1 MLTVRATTVPYTRNR
16 QSEESY
22 NRNKWVDFSLGRDY
36 METLL
41 LCQDDL
47 ERMLELIGRDALMRR
62 MIDKLT
68 EGLTELGRGTQEN
81 SPARTGFTRSS
92 SDIPG
97 VIELMPHRDP
107 GSSVTIKMISYS
119 PANAQ
124 KFRLPT
130 ILGTIARINDNS
142 GRLTAIADAVL
153 LTAVRTGAAS
163 AVASRLLATPESST
177 VGLIGAGSQ
186 AVTQLHGLSQ
196 FFDIESVLVYDID
209 GAAAASFAERV
220 AFLNVSVKT
229 AWPERILAESDI
241 ICTATSV
248 PVGGGPVL
256 PDGDHPEH
264 LHINSIGSDEIG
276 KTELPK
282 SLLQRAFVCVD
293 HRTQAEREGESQQL
307 QPEQIGPSL
316 AHLLAHPNKAVVQQP
331 RLTVFDS
338 TGFALEDHLALDVF
352 LTAAEELGLGTKLP
366 IERHPNNLL
375 DPYSLYTTRP

>member
-1 MLTVRATTVPYTRNR
+1 
-16 QSEESY
+16 
-22 NRNKWVDFSLGRDY
+22 

-47 ERMLELIGRDALMRR
+47 ERMLEIIGRDALMRR

-68 EGLTELGRGTQEN
+68 EGLTELGRGAQEN
-81 SPARTGFTRSS
+81 SPARIGFTRSS
-92 SDIPG
+92 SDVPG

-107 GSSVTIKMISYS
+107 GSSVTVKMISYS
-119 PANAQ
+119 PANARN
-124 KFRLPT
+124 FRLPT

-163 AVASRLLATPESST
+163 AIASRLLAPPESSA
-177 VGLIGAGSQ
+177 VGLIGAGAQ

-196 FFDIESVLVYDID
+196 VFNIESALVYDID
-209 GAAAASFAERV
+209 KAAAASFAERASFV
-220 AFLNVSVKT
+220 GVSVKT
-229 AWPERILAESDI
+229 ACPERILAESDI

-248 PVGGGPVL
+248 PVSGGPVL
-256 PDGDHPEH
+256 PDGDHTEY

-293 HRTQAEREGESQQL
+293 HRAQAEREGESQQL
-307 QPEQIGPSL
+307 RPEQIGPSL
-316 AHLLAHPNKAVVQQP
+316 AHLLAHPDEAVAWRS

-352 LTAAEELGLGTKLP
+352 LAAAEELGLGTKLP
-366 IERHPNNLL
+366 IEHHPNDVL
-375 DPYSLYTTRP
+375 DPYSLHIARSRYPSPIA